1 MKKKYLW
8 LSVFILGILSFIY
21 IIKGIFP
28 FGNESII
35 WSDMHEQITAIY
47 YHFYDAIRGNSS
59 LLVDFTSGGGINFVG
74 ILAYYI
80 LSPFTL
86 ILLLFP
92 RDLVENA
99 VSIVVEMHMEM
110 TVTFYFFQ

>member
-1 MKKKYLW
+1 MKKKCFW

-59 LLVDFTSGGGINFVG
+59 LLVDFTSGGGVNFVG

-80 LSPFTL
+80 LSPFIPLCFSKHPNT
-86 ILLLFP
+86 
-92 RDLVENA
+92 
-99 VSIVVEMHMEM
+99 H
-110 TVTFYFFQ
+110 TFCINRFCNNFGQLCGFCSE